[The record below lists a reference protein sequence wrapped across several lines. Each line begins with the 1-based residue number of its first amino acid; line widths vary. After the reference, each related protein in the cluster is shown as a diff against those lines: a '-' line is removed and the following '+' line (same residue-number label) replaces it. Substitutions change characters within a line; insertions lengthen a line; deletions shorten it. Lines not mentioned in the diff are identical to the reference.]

1 MFFAKNKFDIKESDF
16 NAFILF
22 EDDSIQYG
30 YGAGKAG
37 VSFGEICFNTAMS
50 GYQESI
56 TDPSFFG
63 QIITFTFPHIGNV
76 GTNNEDN
83 ESPSLSKE
91 FGQFYDKKIM
101 ANGVILHEKISKPSN
116 FRNQI
121 SFDKYLKDND
131 ITAIHS
137 VDTRQITKKVRK
149 HGSENI
155 AIYYAEKND
164 SGKVFSKKFQN
175 EILAKLKNQPSMNGL
190 DLASKV
196 SCIKPY
202 TYCEGKKTIVAFDFG
217 IKLNILKC
225 LKELDYK
232 VIVVPAKTTANEVL
246 KYNPNGVFLS
256 NGPGDPSETAKYVAP
271 ELQIL
276 MEKKVPIFGICLG
289 HQLLALSLGLKT
301 TKMEQGHRG
310 YNHPVFNYTNNTV
323 EITSQNHGFKVLEDE
338 GKKDIIFTHK
348 SLFDGSVE
356 GLSCD
361 AKKVFS
367 VQYHPE
373 SSPGP
378 HDSRYLFDQFAKM
391 IA

>member
-1 MFFAKNKFDIKESDF
+1 MFFAKNKFDITESDF
-16 NAFILF
+16 NAFVLF
-22 EDDSIQYG
+22 EDGSIQYG
-30 YGAGKAG
+30 YGAGKTG
-37 VSFGEICFNTAMS
+37 ISFGEICFNTAMS

-91 FGQFYDKKIM
+91 FGQFYNEKIL
-101 ANGVILHEKISKPSN
+101 ASGVILHEKISKPAN
-116 FRNQI
+116 FRSQN
-121 SFDKYLKDND
+121 SFEGFLQANK
-131 ITAIHS
+131 ITAICG

-149 HGSENI
+149 LGSQNV
-155 AIYYAEKND
+155 AIYYADENNK
-164 SGKVFSKKFQN
+164 GKIFSKEFQN
-175 EILAKLKNQPSMNGL
+175 ETLAQLKTKPNMNGL

-196 SCIKPY
+196 SCTKPY

-225 LKELDYK
+225 LKALGYK

-246 KYNPNGVFLS
+246 KYKPSGVFLS
-256 NGPGDPSETAKYVAP
+256 NGPGDPSETAKYVG
-271 ELQIL
+271 EQLQIL

-289 HQLLALSLGLKT
+289 HQLLAISLGLKT

-338 GKKDIIFTHK
+338 SKKDIIFTHK

-356 GLSCD
+356 GLSCE

-378 HDSRYLFDQFAKM
+378 HDSRYLFEQFANM